1 MFRRFSSSSSA
12 ILLCAANPAAQAAAA
27 ASAKEKSSGSVYL
40 HNAEPILTDKGATP
54 EKFAFAKRYEELRN
68 DSESALASETYN
80 ALMSN
85 LKAYDDL
92 LRTYSVK
99 QTEMER
105 AKRAANLC
113 GLEMTKDP
121 FAGMK
126 QQSQQQQG
134 GSQ

>member
-1 MFRRFSSSSSA
+1 MFRRSFSSTSTSL
-12 ILLCAANPAAQAAAA
+12 LLCAATNPAAQAAAA
-27 ASAKEKSSGSVYL
+27 ATAKEKAGSIYL

-54 EKFAFAKRYEELRN
+54 EKFGFAKRYEQLRK
-68 DSESALASETYN
+68 DPDSALASDSYE

-85 LKAYDDL
+85 LKAYDEL

-105 AKRAANLC
+105 AKRAANMC

-126 QQSQQQQG
+126 NLASQQQRG
-134 GSQ
+134 E